1 MPQVRHLSAIMFTD
15 IEGYT
20 ALMQQDEDN
29 AILIRNRHREILEK
43 EHRQYN
49 GRVIQYYGDGTLS
62 IFQSAVEAVH
72 CALVMQQAFCRH
84 PKVPVRVGLH
94 IGDIIY
100 HDGQVMGDGV
110 NVASRIES
118 LGVAGSV
125 LMSDKVN
132 DEIRNHP
139 ELNTY
144 SVGAYQ
150 LKNIERKI
158 EVFALD
164 HEGLI
169 KPKPGMLT
177 GKTADPKNAFSH
189 ALGEYVPAYSDIRK
203 PVKNIPAKSIAV
215 LPFTNM
221 SNDPEQEYFSDGM
234 AEEIISSLTHIRD
247 LKVAGRMSSFQFKGM
262 NTDLREVGEKLS
274 VSTVLE
280 GSIRKQGNRV
290 RVTAQLISAEDGFH
304 LWSEKYDRDLDD
316 IFAIQEEIAISITE
330 ELKVTLLEK
339 EKSHI
344 SKTPT
349 QNREAYQL
357 YLKGRFYW
365 TQRGLGLRKCLYYY
379 QQAVELDPSFA
390 LAHAGIADVYG
401 LLGFYSLMSPGD
413 CLPRAK
419 EAASKAIQLDNSLA
433 EVYTTLAFLSGFYD
447 WNWPEARKY
456 FQKALDINFNHAPA
470 HYWYSLYLTT
480 VERKPEDAIREGTK
494 ALELEPL
501 TAVQYSLMAV
511 VYLNAGRFEEA
522 LRSAEMA
529 VLLDASSFLSYR
541 YLGLSLAI
549 LKKFNEAIEALET
562 AASLSSRHQWP
573 LADLC
578 WVYSVTGNMQAAQ
591 KIYDELVKRSETEYI
606 SGFFLAC
613 GAYSLQHHDKAFE
626 FLEKAYEQKD
636 GLLLVSRTWP
646 AAQPMKNDPR
656 FITLV
661 EKINF
666 PSPQLP

>member
-1 MPQVRHLSAIMFTD
+1 
-15 IEGYT
+15 
-20 ALMQQDEDN
+20 
-29 AILIRNRHREILEK
+29 
-43 EHRQYN
+43 
-49 GRVIQYYGDGTLS
+49 
-62 IFQSAVEAVH
+62 
-72 CALVMQQAFCRH
+72 
-84 PKVPVRVGLH
+84 
-94 IGDIIY
+94 
-100 HDGQVMGDGV
+100 
-110 NVASRIES
+110 
-118 LGVAGSV
+118 
-125 LMSDKVN
+125 
-132 DEIRNHP
+132 
-139 ELNTY
+139 
-144 SVGAYQ
+144 
-150 LKNIERKI
+150 
-158 EVFALD
+158 
-164 HEGLI
+164 
-169 KPKPGMLT
+169 
-177 GKTADPKNAFSH
+177 
-189 ALGEYVPAYSDIRK
+189 
-203 PVKNIPAKSIAV
+203 
-215 LPFTNM
+215 M

-262 NTDLREVGEKLS
+262 NADLREVGEKLS

-280 GSIRKQGNRV
+280 GSVRKQGNRV

-339 EKSHI
+339 EKSLI

-365 TQRGLGLRKCLYYY
+365 MQRGLGLRQCMFYY
-379 QQAVELDPSFA
+379 QQAVELDPAFA
-390 LAHAGIADVYG
+390 LAHAGLADAYAFM
-401 LLGFYSLMSPGD
+401 GFYSLMSPGE

-419 EAASKAIQLDNSLA
+419 EAASKAFQLDNSLA

-456 FQKALDINFNHAPA
+456 FQKALDINFNYAPA

-480 VERKPEDAIREGTK
+480 VERKLEDAIREGTK

-511 VYLNAGRFEEA
+511 VYLNVGRFEEA

-549 LKKFNEAIEALET
+549 LKRFTEAIEAFET
-562 AASLSSRHQWP
+562 SVSLSSRHQWP

-578 WVYSVTGNMQAAQ
+578 WVHAVTGNMQPA
-591 KIYDELVKRSETEYI
+591 KEIYDELIERSKTEYI
-606 SGFFLAC
+606 SGVFL
-613 GAYSLQHHDKAFE
+613 GYTAYSLQYHDKAFE
-626 FLEKAYEQKD
+626 FLERAYEQRD
-636 GLLLVSRTWP
+636 GLLISCRTWP
-646 AAQPMKNDPR
+646 AAQPMKNEPR
-656 FITLV
+656 FIELV
-661 EKINF
+661 EKMKF
-666 PSPQLP
+666 PPA

>member
-1 MPQVRHLSAIMFTD
+1 MSQVRHLSAIMFTD

-20 ALMQQDEDN
+20 ALMQQDERN

-43 EHRQYN
+43 EHKQFN
-49 GRVIQYYGDGTLS
+49 GKVIQYYGDGTLS
-62 IFQSAVEAVH
+62 VFQSAVEAVH
-72 CALVMQQAFCRH
+72 CALAMQQAFCAH
-84 PKVPVRVGLH
+84 PKVPVRMGLH
-94 IGDIIY
+94 IGDVIY
-100 HDGQVMGDGV
+100 QDEQVMGDGV

-118 LGVAGSV
+118 LGVPGSV
-125 LMSDKVN
+125 LISDKVN
-132 DEIRNHP
+132 DEIRNHR

-144 SVGAYQ
+144 SVGTYQ

-177 GKTADPKNAFSH
+177 GKTEDQKGPSFP
-189 ALGEYVPAYSDIRK
+189 EPAEHFTEYSDLRK
-203 PVKNIPAKSIAV
+203 PVKNTPVKSIAV
-215 LPFTNM
+215 LPFRNM
-221 SNDPEQEYFSDGM
+221 SNDAEQEYFSDGM
-234 AEEIISSLTHIRD
+234 AEEIINSLTHIRD
-247 LKVAGRMSSFQFKGM
+247 LKVAGRMSSFKFKGM
-262 NTDLREVGEKLS
+262 NTDLCEVGEKLS

-280 GSIRKQGNRV
+280 GSVRKQGNRV
-290 RVTAQLISAEDGFH
+290 RITAQLVSVEDGFH

-330 ELKVTLLEK
+330 QLKVTLLEK
-339 EKSHI
+339 EKSLI

-349 QNREAYQL
+349 QSREAYQL

-365 TQRGLGLRKCLYYY
+365 IQRGLGLRKCLFYY
-379 QQAVELDPSFA
+379 QQAVDLDPTFA
-390 LAHAGIADVYG
+390 LAHAGIADVYA
-401 LLGFYSLMSPGD
+401 LLGFYSLMSPGE
-413 CLPRAK
+413 CLPQAK

-447 WNWPEARKY
+447 WNWPEARKH
-456 FQKALDINFNHAPA
+456 FQRALDINFNYAPA
-470 HYWYSLYLTT
+470 HYWYGLYLTT
-480 VERKPEDAIREGTK
+480 VERKLEDAIREATK

-529 VLLDASSFLSYR
+529 VLLDAGSFLSYR

-549 LKKFNEAIEALET
+549 LKRFNEAIEALQT
-562 AASLSSRHQWP
+562 AASLSSRHHWP

-578 WVYSVTGNMQAAQ
+578 WVYVVTGNTRAAQ
-591 KIYDELVKRSETEYI
+591 EIYDELVERSGAEYI
-606 SGFFLAC
+606 SGFFLGCA
-613 GAYSLQHHDKAFE
+613 AYSLQHHDKAFE

-656 FITLV
+656 FKALV
-661 EKINF
+661 EKIKF
-666 PSPQLP
+666 PSSELL

>member
-20 ALMQQDEDN
+20 ALMQQDERN
-29 AILIRNRHREILEK
+29 AILIRSRHREILEK
-43 EHRQYN
+43 EHKQFN
-49 GRVIQYYGDGTLS
+49 GTVIQYYGDGTLS
-62 IFQSAVEAVH
+62 IFRSAVEAVH
-72 CALVMQQAFCRH
+72 CALAMQLAFCGH
-84 PKVPVRVGLH
+84 PKVPVRIGLH

-100 HDGQVMGDGV
+100 QDEQVMGDGV

-125 LMSDKVN
+125 LISDKVN

-139 ELNTY
+139 ELKTY

-150 LKNIERKI
+150 LKNIERKL

-164 HEGLI
+164 HEELTRPG
-169 KPKPGMLT
+169 PGMLS
-177 GKTADPKNAFSH
+177 GKTEDTKKALFPLPGEHVEEYTYTGRPIKNT
-189 ALGEYVPAYSDIRK
+189 R
-203 PVKNIPAKSIAV
+203 AKSIAV

-234 AEEIISSLTHIRD
+234 AEEIINSLTHIRD
-247 LKVAGRMSSFQFKGM
+247 LKVVGRMSSFQFKGM
-262 NTDLREVGEKLS
+262 NPDLREVGEKLS

-280 GSIRKQGNRV
+280 GSVRKQGNRV
-290 RVTAQLISAEDGFH
+290 RITAQLISVEDGFH
-304 LWSEKYDRDLDD
+304 LWSEKYDRNLDD

-339 EKSHI
+339 EKSLI

-365 TQRGLGLRKCLYYY
+365 IQRGLGLRKCLFYY
-379 QQAVELDPSFA
+379 QQAVGLDPTFA
-390 LAHAGIADVYG
+390 LAHAGIADVYA

-419 EAASKAIQLDNSLA
+419 EAAAKAIQLDHSLA

-447 WNWPEARKY
+447 WNWPEARKN
-456 FQKALDINFNHAPA
+456 FQKALDINPNYGPA
-470 HYWYSLYLTT
+470 HYWYSLYLLS
-480 VERKPEDAIREGTK
+480 VERNSEDAIREGTK

-522 LRSAEMA
+522 LQSGEMA
-529 VLLDASSFLSYR
+529 VLLDANSFLSYR
-541 YLGLSLAI
+541 YLGLSLAV
-549 LKKFNEAIEALET
+549 LRKFMKKLFVMNCSKET
-562 AASLSSRHQWP
+562 YR
-573 LADLC
+573 
-578 WVYSVTGNMQAAQ
+578 
-591 KIYDELVKRSETEYI
+591 
-606 SGFFLAC
+606 
-613 GAYSLQHHDKAFE
+613 
-626 FLEKAYEQKD
+626 QKD
-636 GLLLVSRTWP
+636 S
-646 AAQPMKNDPR
+646 
-656 FITLV
+656 F
-661 EKINF
+661 
-666 PSPQLP
+666 